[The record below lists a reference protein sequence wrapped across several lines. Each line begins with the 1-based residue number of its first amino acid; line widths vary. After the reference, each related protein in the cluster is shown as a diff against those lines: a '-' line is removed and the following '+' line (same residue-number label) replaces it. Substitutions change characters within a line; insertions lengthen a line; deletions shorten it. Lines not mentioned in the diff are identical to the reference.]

1 VQKSRDIDVQ
11 TAARLAEMSPEE
23 FKALNPQFNRPVIVG
38 AASPTLLLPANRL
51 DTFNANLAAW
61 EATGQPLAS
70 WSTYTMKP
78 SDTLASVSQRA
89 GIAEQQLRE
98 ANRIPPRYRLAPGST
113 ILVPRDETTED
124 IAATSLDARFAL
136 VPEASNLRKVTYRV
150 RRGDTLHSV
159 ARRYKVSEKD
169 VIVWN
174 HLTGPTLFAGQRLEL
189 TVPVAATGTA
199 KRGKSGPSAN
209 TAAAKSGKATPKA
222 AAKSPAP
229 ASGKV
234 AANAR

>member
-1 VQKSRDIDVQ
+1 
-11 TAARLAEMSPEE
+11 M
-23 FKALNPQFNRPVIVG
+23 IVG

-70 WSTYTMKP
+70 WTTYRMQP
-78 SDTLASVSQRA
+78 ADTLASVSKRA

-113 ILVPRDETTED
+113 ILVPRDETMED
-124 IAATSLDARFAL
+124 ITAASLDARFAL

-150 RRGDTLHSV
+150 RRGDTLYSV
-159 ARRYKVSEKD
+159 ARRYRVDEKD

-174 HLTGPTLFAGQRLEL
+174 QLTSPTLFAGQRLEF
-189 TVPVAATGTA
+189 TVPVA
-199 KRGKSGPSAN
+199 RSN
-209 TAAAKSGKATPKA
+209 TAAKGRKQSTQSSAQRK
-222 AAKSPAP
+222 PAP
-229 ASGKV
+229 AKTAAKAPARAGSNGKV
-234 AANAR
+234 VAATR